1 MILYIELNMMM
12 NPKLLCPYEWH
23 RTAFA
28 KPKHILRLPFV
39 CYFSTWCHLNS
50 VQQLNFEFVA
60 SIFTNNFAS
69 WFSFGRVFPHP
80 LLSLHYT
87 NSLKFSLRFTSAIC
101 NECVCVYPPA
111 RCYMA
116 QCAHKSFEK
125 GSQRL
130 LRTHQRDSIIFGII
144 YERLTDLSPSC
155 STRHRKN
162 AVWPMRA
169 VTFRGTSKSKY
180 GCSDIFCS
188 MRLLSAAAWAISE
201 NEERENEKDLCIQ

>member
-101 NECVCVYPPA
+101 NEYVCVSIRPPGVIWHNVQINHLKKA
-111 RCYMA
+111 PRDS
-116 QCAHKSFEK
+116 CAH
-125 GSQRL
+125 
-130 LRTHQRDSIIFGII
+130 
-144 YERLTDLSPSC
+144 
-155 STRHRKN
+155 TRE
-162 AVWPMRA
+162 
-169 VTFRGTSKSKY
+169 T
-180 GCSDIFCS
+180 
-188 MRLLSAAAWAISE
+188 
-201 NEERENEKDLCIQ
+201 Q